1 MNENLIVQHY
11 HELWKFL
18 VSILMTI
25 YVSDPVPAC
34 SPPPFFFSF
43 LAFSLNVDDLLPFT
57 TRGGSTHFALTYL
70 KVFIVSK
77 SHLYMFSKEYPFRK
91 VMAGF

>member
-1 MNENLIVQHY
+1 
-11 HELWKFL
+11 
-18 VSILMTI
+18 MTI

-34 SPPPFFFSF
+34 PPLFFPF
-43 LAFSLNVDDLLPFT
+43 LAFSLNVDDRLPFT

-70 KVFIVSK
+70 KVFIISK
-77 SHLYMFSKEYPFRK
+77 SHLSKEYPFRK